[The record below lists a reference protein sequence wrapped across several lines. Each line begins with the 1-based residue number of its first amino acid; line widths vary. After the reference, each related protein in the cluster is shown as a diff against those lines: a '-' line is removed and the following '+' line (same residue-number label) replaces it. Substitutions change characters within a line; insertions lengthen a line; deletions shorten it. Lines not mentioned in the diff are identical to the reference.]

1 MRYITVFSV
10 LMVIAVSLLA
20 LQGQETD
27 QDSLNVRQVYQR
39 MEQDSTLILLD
50 VRTEPE
56 FSGELGHLP
65 GAILIPL
72 DELEAR
78 KAELEKYRENPIVV
92 ICRSG
97 NRSGKAT
104 KLLRAE
110 GYNAQN
116 MTGGMRAWNKML
128 ETMNKDTTGVRDEKN
143 MEQ

>member
-1 MRYITVFSV
+1 MNFMGKPGFLLLTFFATLLYPLHQSLNRDKVETKMRYITVFSV
-10 LMVIAVSLLA
+10 LTVIAVSLLA

-50 VRTEPE
+50 VRTEQE

-78 KAELEKYRENPIVV
+78 KRNWRNTARI
-92 ICRSG
+92 RS
-97 NRSGKAT
+97 
-104 KLLRAE
+104 
-110 GYNAQN
+110 
-116 MTGGMRAWNKML
+116 W
-128 ETMNKDTTGVRDEKN
+128 
-143 MEQ
+143 